1 MKQGVAF
8 CDQFVRLP
16 AMELFGTTR
25 TFVGSRH
32 ALIAEDGYVPSVFP
46 GWKNATAFVHLS
58 PAMGSRVSQMTV
70 IFDEDGG
77 HAAFPGDGYEHV
89 FFVENG
95 SVDLGGKEY
104 VTQDFLFVPAGT
116 KVLLKGLKG
125 SRVTVFRKEYQA
137 ISRLKKAEMVTG
149 SAKDVAGEPFL
160 GNEKA
165 ILQTLLPDDDRFDLA
180 VNIFTYQPGATLPFV
195 ETHIMEHGLKMLS
208 GQGVYRLEEKHYP
221 VKAGDVIW
229 MAAYCPQW
237 FVAMGDE
244 PASYIYYKD
253 VNRLP

>member
-1 MKQGVAF
+1 M
-8 CDQFVRLP
+8 FVV
-16 AMELFGTTR
+16 MELFGTTR
-25 TFVGSRH
+25 TFVGVRH

-46 GWKNATAFVHLS
+46 GWEKATAFVHLS
-58 PAMGSRVSQMTV
+58 PAMGSRVTQMTV
-70 IFDEDGG
+70 VFDEDGG
-77 HAAFPGDGYEHV
+77 KAVFPADGNEHV
-89 FFVENG
+89 FYVENG
-95 SVDLGGKEY
+95 SIDLGSKQYSEK
-104 VTQDFLFVPAGT
+104 DFMYVPAGT

-125 SRVTVFRKEYQA
+125 SRVTLFRKEYQA

-149 SAKDVAGEPFL
+149 SARDVVGEPFL
-160 GNEKA
+160 GNKKA
-165 ILQTLLPDDDRFDLA
+165 ILQTLLPMDDRFDLA

-208 GQGVYRLEEKHYP
+208 GQGVYRLEDKHYP